1 MWEAL
6 PRYCRL
12 LLGPPP
18 LRHRRLR
25 ARRCVPRS
33 TSCIPVPALT
43 ATPPPAPPP
52 PRPAAGHMFQ
62 PGFSLASR
70 AVNFAYKGAV
80 FAVIGLGA
88 GLLGTATSNGLLAL
102 RKRLDPSFK
111 PRVGRG
117 RGRWDG
123 MAGWQVVEPRRS
135 TPRGCAGYPRPHL
148 NLLLRA
154 PSSPVPRPAPPAP
167 PPAERGP
174 QHRGQ
179 RVVLGGAHGRVRQH
193 TLPAH
198 QRFGHG
204 ALPAGSP
211 AAGIMPAVLCR
222 WLWWYWRP
230 AVVQLRVPCA
240 ASLPLLGWVASG
252 LLCLLSAVSRALQ
265 PRPSCCPVPG
275 GPALPHPPTPPSPQV
290 LQPIMPSP
298 LFRLYSSVIRGGNN
312 LAGGVS
318 FVLLAKLLGVQ
329 KAAEAAPLP
338 EPVGKGKKTKK

>member
-1 MWEAL
+1 MTQDAASRIQSAEA
-6 PRYCRL
+6 RAHDGNSAADKAANVAKAT
-12 LLGPPP
+12 GPEGDCDSE
-18 LRHRRLR
+18 RHESPWIAR
-25 ARRCVPRS
+25 ASSGGGGGSGSGGSPGSGGGGGDDGGEPEPAPQTAAFGWKGWQDRVAADPQFV

-111 PRVGRG
+111 PRN
-117 RGRWDG
+117 
-123 MAGWQVVEPRRS
+123 E
-135 TPRGCAGYPRPHL
+135 
-148 NLLLRA
+148 A
-154 PSSPVPRPAPPAP
+154 PSIVGNASCW
-167 PPAERGP
+167 
-174 QHRGQ
+174 
-179 RVVLGGAHGRVRQH
+179 
-193 TLPAH
+193 
-198 QRFGHG
+198 
-204 ALPAGSP
+204 
-211 AAGIMPAVLCR
+211 AVHMGVSANTR
-222 WLWWYWRP
+222 Y
-230 AVVQLRVPCA
+230 QLIN
-240 ASLPLLGWVASG
+240 G
-252 LLCLLSAVSRALQ
+252 LDM
-265 PRPSCCPVPG
+265 
-275 GPALPHPPTPPSPQV
+275 V